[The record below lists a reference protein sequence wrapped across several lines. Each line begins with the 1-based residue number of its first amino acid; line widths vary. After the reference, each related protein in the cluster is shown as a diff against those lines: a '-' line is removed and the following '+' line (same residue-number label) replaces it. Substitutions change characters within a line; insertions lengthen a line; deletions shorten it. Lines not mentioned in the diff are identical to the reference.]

1 MLLLFR
7 FMLPTTARLVCLS
20 IFLKCIKKIMGIL
33 NLKQIASYYAARRVD
48 DGTTIVFE

>member
-20 IFLKCIKKIMGIL
+20 IFLKCIKKIMDIL
-33 NLKQIASYYAARRVD
+33 NLKQIASYYATRHVD
-48 DGTTIVFE
+48 VRTTIVFE